1 VRGPAFRAPRSVGSS
16 TLQYVWAALL
26 VGAAL
31 LLVLLLQPDLR
42 QPFLFPFLAAVMAA
56 GWFGGIG
63 PGLCA
68 VLLSTL
74 AVDYFTMPP
83 TRDFSILAE
92 DIPYFSAF
100 VISALLAGWL
110 SSARRGAEASL
121 RLARDELETRVA
133 ERTAEL
139 QRANDALRAEMADRK
154 RAQDVLRAA
163 QVELAHVTRVMTMG
177 EMVASIAHEINQPLT
192 GVVTNAEACLRW
204 LDGES
209 PNLDEARDAVRRI
222 ARDGNRAGGVIA
234 QLRALLKKADPH
246 MAPLDVR
253 GVIEDAIGI
262 VQSEVR
268 SQNVSLR
275 FEPAADLPP
284 VMADRIQL
292 EQVILN
298 LMLNG
303 IEAMSETEPSGR
315 VLAISAQRGASDEVV
330 IAIADAGIGVEPR
343 DQGRIFDAFFTTK
356 AEGLGMGLSISRSIV
371 EAHGGRLSVAS
382 EPGRGATFQLALPVA
397 HERTTRAA
405 V

>member
-1 VRGPAFRAPRSVGSS
+1 
-16 TLQYVWAALL
+16 
-26 VGAAL
+26 
-31 LLVLLLQPDLR
+31 VLLLQPYLR

-63 PGLCA
+63 PGLFA

-74 AVDYFTMPP
+74 AVDYFIMPP

-110 SSARRGAEASL
+110 SSARRRAEASL
-121 RLARDELETRVA
+121 RLARDELEARVA

-139 QRANDALRAEMADRK
+139 QRTNEALRAEMADRK

-163 QVELAHVTRVMTMG
+163 QAELAHVTRVMTMG

-192 GVVTNAEACLRW
+192 GVVTNAQACLRW
-204 LDGES
+204 LDGDA

-234 QLRALLKKADPH
+234 GLRALLKKADPH
-246 MAPLDVR
+246 MAPIDVDS
-253 GVIEDAIGI
+253 VIEDAIGV
-262 VQSEVR
+262 VQTELR
-268 SQNVSLR
+268 NQNVSLR
-275 FEPAADLPP
+275 FEPAPDLPP

-303 IEAMSETEPSGR
+303 IEAMSAIDPSRR
-315 VLAISAQRGASDEVV
+315 VLSISTERGESDDVV
-330 IAIADAGIGVEPR
+330 VAIADRGVGVTPR
-343 DQGRIFDAFFTTK
+343 DLDRIFDAFFTTK
-356 AEGLGMGLSISRSIV
+356 ADGLGMGLSISRSIV
-371 EAHGGRLSVAS
+371 DAHGGRLWVAS
-382 EPGRGATFQLALPVA
+382 ELGHGATFRFTLPVA
-397 HERTTRAA
+397 HESTPRAA

>member
-1 VRGPAFRAPRSVGSS
+1 MRSAAPRAPQAVGSP
-16 TLQYVWAALL
+16 TLQYVYAALS

-31 LLVLLLQPDLR
+31 VLVLALQPYLR

-63 PGLCA
+63 PGLFA

-74 AVDYFTMPP
+74 AVDYFILPP

-92 DIPYFSAF
+92 DIPYFLAF
-100 VISALLAGWL
+100 VIFALLAGWL
-110 SSARRGAEASL
+110 SSARRSAEASL
-121 RLARDELETRVA
+121 RLARDQLEARVA

-139 QRANDALRAEMADRK
+139 QHANETLRDEMADRK
-154 RAQDVLRAA
+154 RAEDVLRGA
-163 QVELAHVTRVMTMG
+163 QAELAHVTRVMTMG
-177 EMVASIAHEINQPLT
+177 EMVATIAHEINQPLT

-253 GVIEDAIGI
+253 SVIEDAIGL
-262 VQSEVR
+262 VQSELR
-268 SQNVSLR
+268 NENVSLR
-275 FEPAADLPP
+275 FEFAADLPP

-303 IEAMSETEPSGR
+303 IEAMSESEPSRR
-315 VLAISAQRGASDEVV
+315 VLAITAQRGASDEVV
-330 IAIADAGIGVEPR
+330 IAIADAGIGVAPR
-343 DQGRIFDAFFTTK
+343 DLGRIFDAFFTTK

-382 EPGRGATFQLALPVA
+382 EPGRGATFQVALPA
-397 HERTTRAA
+397 ASERTSRAA

>member
-1 VRGPAFRAPRSVGSS
+1 MRSPASRAPRSTGSP
-16 TLQYVWAALL
+16 TLQYVYAALCVGGAL
-26 VGAAL
+26 V
-31 LLVLLLQPDLR
+31 LVLLLQPYLR
-42 QPFLFPFLAAVMAA
+42 QPFLFPFLGAVVAA
-56 GWFGGIG
+56 GWFGGNG
-63 PGLCA
+63 PGLFA

-74 AVDYFTMPP
+74 AVDYFILPP
-83 TRDFSILAE
+83 TRAFSILAE
-92 DIPYFSAF
+92 DIPYFLAF
-100 VISALLAGWL
+100 VIFALLAAWL
-110 SSARRGAEASL
+110 SSARRSAEVSL
-121 RLARDELETRVA
+121 RLARDQLEVRVA

-139 QRANDALRAEMADRK
+139 QQANETLRAEMADRK
-154 RAQDVLRAA
+154 RAEDVLRAA
-163 QVELAHVTRVMTMG
+163 QAELAHVTRVMTMG
-177 EMVASIAHEINQPLT
+177 EMVAGIAHEINQPLT

-234 QLRALLKKADPH
+234 QLRALLKKTDPH

-253 GVIEDAIGI
+253 NAIEDAIGL
-262 VQSEVR
+262 VQSELR

-298 LMLNG
+298 LVLNG
-303 IEAMSETEPSGR
+303 IEAMCQSEPARR
-315 VLAISAQRGASDEVV
+315 VLAITAQRGASDEVV
-330 IAIADAGIGVEPR
+330 IAVADTGSGVAAR
-343 DQGRIFDAFFTTK
+343 DLGRIFDAFFTTK

-382 EPGRGATFQLALPVA
+382 EPGRGATFQVVLPA
-397 HERTTRAA
+397 CERASRAA
-405 V
+405 G